1 MTGVL
6 LCLKRS
12 ILTKICAKSES
23 VVTGMSQYE
32 EEKKKAYEQYEKH
45 KCRTCIWSRWQVP
58 FVVTCLFPR
67 CVKEET
73 DE

>member
-1 MTGVL
+1 
-6 LCLKRS
+6 
-12 ILTKICAKSES
+12 
-23 VVTGMSQYE
+23 MSQYE

-67 CVKEET
+67 CVIEVGWCADAKQT
-73 DE
+73 TKTMQ

>member
-23 VVTGMSQYE
+23 VVTGMEHEGEDEQL
-32 EEKKKAYEQYEKH
+32 KKEYEQH
-45 KCRTCIWSRWQVP
+45 PCRSCIWSNWQSPYLVS
-58 FVVTCLFPR
+58 CLFPR
-67 CVKEET
+67 CVKEGKPF
-73 DE
+73 